1 MRSIVLGLMCLLP
14 LAWAYPDGVLYVP
27 LDDRPPNWSPCT
39 WQFVRCPPRAVY
51 QGREGA
57 NLPALSSW
65 LQEQP
70 GRTLIASLDALVYGG
85 LVQSRSSALLLEDAT
100 RRLEELSRWRERTG
114 GQLLAFGV
122 IPRHP
127 DATNRMRNLALLRNL
142 GDGFAYVEAPWDDAL
157 PGSPAVA
164 EAATLPIPTRPGAD
178 EAGQVLLLRA
188 LNPGVRVRVLYD
200 DPQAA
205 LQVTRYE
212 GIPLQESI
220 ARLLASA
227 GAVQVDSR
235 PDLVLMV
242 YTGGD
247 SRRGVLTVL
256 QGLREAPVA
265 VADIARVNRGDASLV
280 RYLVALDIYRDLA
293 AYALWGTP
301 ANNLGAA
308 LAQGGLFAVP
318 LCQKAGNPA
327 VTCEEWRSRALAQA
341 YLEYLWGEIGR
352 PWVRTRFPEPLTE
365 EAARYVFERLQ
376 SEPTPRLML
385 GQLKL
390 IGLNFPWRRS
400 FEAEWLYRL
409 ELADTTPR
417 FSPPMQFDLSEQ
429 GRK

>member
-1 MRSIVLGLMCLLP
+1 MGLMCLLP
-14 LAWAYPDGVLYVP
+14 LAWAYPKGVLYIP

-39 WQFVRCPPRAVY
+39 WQLVSCPPRAVY
-51 QGREGA
+51 QGRDGA

-85 LVQSRSSALLLEDAT
+85 LVQSRTSILPVKEAQS
-100 RRLEELSRWRERTG
+100 RLEGLSRWRERTG
-114 GQLLAFGV
+114 GQVLTFGV

-127 DATNRMRNLALLRNL
+127 DATNRTRNLALLRNL

-200 DPQAA
+200 NPQAA
-205 LQVTRYE
+205 PQVTRYE

-227 GAVQVDSR
+227 GAVAVESR

-242 YTGGD
+242 YTGSD
-247 SRRGVLTVL
+247 PRRGILTVM

-293 AYALWGTP
+293 SYASWGTP
-301 ANNLGAA
+301 GNNLGAA
-308 LAQGGLFAVP
+308 LAQGGLFAIP

-327 VTCEEWRSRALAQA
+327 TACEEWRSRALAQA

-352 PWVRTRFPEPLTE
+352 PWVRARFPEPLTE

-376 SEPTPRLML
+376 SEPTPRFAL
-385 GQLKL
+385 GQLQPM
-390 IGLNFPWRRS
+390 GLQFPWRRS
-400 FEAEWLYRL
+400 FEAEWQYRL
-409 ELADTTPR
+409 AFAD
-417 FSPPMQFDLSEQ
+417 
-429 GRK
+429 GAKH